1 MNELIELLK
10 TRWVS
15 SAEIRKILNINH
27 TKLPWLLIQIG
38 DEYPLAEDYIDDKP
52 YYKIIDDTDFWG

>member
-27 TKLPWLLIQIG
+27 TKLPWLLIQLG
-38 DEYPLAEDYIDDKP
+38 DEYPDKP
-52 YYKIIDDTDFWG
+52 YYKIIDDTDFLGVKNESI